1 MVRFIRT
8 GNQTNGTIQ
17 PDHHRRPCQ
26 EQEQAEDRRQHLQQQ
41 QHAPPT
47 QEELYDPQ
55 VRGVRGSEYAW
66 SGGAFASTMGVFNPK
81 AQTLRRAHSLDQTL
95 KQALL
100 DYFEALQCGELPLT
114 SMMPTQPDSR
124 PVARD

>member
-1 MVRFIRT
+1 MVQFIRT
-8 GNQTNGTIQ
+8 GNQTDGTIQ

-26 EQEQAEDRRQHLQQQ
+26 EQEEAKDRRQHPQQQ
-41 QHAPPT
+41 QHAT
-47 QEELYDPQ
+47 CYAYT
-55 VRGVRGSEYAW
+55 RGALWTPGEYAW
-66 SGGAFASTMGVFNPK
+66 SGEAFANRTVVYKRK
-81 AQTLRRAHSLDQTL
+81 AQALRRAHSLDQTL

-114 SMMPTQPDSR
+114 SMMPTHPDSR